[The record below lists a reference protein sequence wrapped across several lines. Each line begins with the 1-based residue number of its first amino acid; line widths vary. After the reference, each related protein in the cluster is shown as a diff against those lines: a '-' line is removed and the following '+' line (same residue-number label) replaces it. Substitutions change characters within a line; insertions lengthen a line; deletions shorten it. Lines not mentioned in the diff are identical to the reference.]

1 MKVVNREGENMT
13 VALVKYEAAR
23 RALAEAS
30 RVDEVKGIRDK
41 ALAMEI
47 YAKQAK
53 DRELIDLA
61 TEIRMRAEIRA
72 GEMLRVMKQRGER
85 HSGRGDQRAG
95 SQPATPLLDDL
106 GVNKTQSSR
115 WQKLAALTPD
125 EQEQKIQQA
134 KSKSLAAMEPPPRKP
149 PRSER
154 LRCDDPV
161 ERIILKITGLADDWC
176 FKHAEDEALVARF
189 LKELLERLSGLQMR
203 WALDDFLAASNTG
216 AADGYH
222 AERQSA

>member
-85 HSGRGDQRAG
+85 HSGRGDQRAA
-95 SQPATPLLDDL
+95 SRPASP
-106 GVNKTQSSR
+106 
-115 WQKLAALTPD
+115 
-125 EQEQKIQQA
+125 
-134 KSKSLAAMEPPPRKP
+134 
-149 PRSER
+149 
-154 LRCDDPV
+154 
-161 ERIILKITGLADDWC
+161 ILEDGAS
-176 FKHAEDEALVARF
+176 AE
-189 LKELLERLSGLQMR
+189 
-203 WALDDFLAASNTG
+203 
-216 AADGYH
+216 
-222 AERQSA
+222 